1 MGYKKLS
8 NEQEKQLVQ
17 EYISGIPVKDLMIKY
32 NFATKKSITDK
43 VKKYYGENYKNLINF
58 AKINRKG
65 YHYTFEKINNQ
76 FDAYYLGLL
85 LTDGYITTRGTD
97 VGLDLVD
104 EDCISFLSNGIGKKY
119 NVIKKYRSNEQTRY
133 RLIVSGKE
141 LVNNLQKYGVVKN
154 KTFTLEGPQLLLEE
168 EKFIP
173 YIIRGIIDGDGT
185 VSPTSYGAPQ
195 FSIFTA
201 SEKFADWLVYI
212 LENKMYMIDIHKN
225 FQANEYNGLWKIG
238 SANHNNILKLITLL
252 YDKPFGMER
261 KYKEIRK
268 TFNDYNNSA
277 LFTD

>member
-1 MGYKKLS
+1 M
-8 NEQEKQLVQ
+8 
-17 EYISGIPVKDLMIKY
+17 
-32 NFATKKSITDK
+32 
-43 VKKYYGENYKNLINF
+43 
-58 AKINRKG
+58 
-65 YHYTFEKINNQ
+65 
-76 FDAYYLGLL
+76 
-85 LTDGYITTRGTD
+85 
-97 VGLDLVD
+97 
-104 EDCISFLSNGIGKKY
+104 
-119 NVIKKYRSNEQTRY
+119 
-133 RLIVSGKE
+133 
-141 LVNNLQKYGVVKN
+141 VNNLQRYGVVKN
-154 KTFTLEGPQLLLEE
+154 KTFTSEGPQLLPEE

-195 FSIFTA
+195 FFIYTA

-225 FQANEYNGLWKIG
+225 FQINEYNGLWKIG
-238 SANHNNILKLITLL
+238 SANHNNILKLITLS